1 MKRNKLP
8 AHAKPKREFQRAVL
22 ERTLQIGDRAAVENR
37 ATSDNPLRACL
48 DVPPELV
55 PTITNLLAQ
64 KIKPL
69 RR

>member
-8 AHAKPKREFQRAVL
+8 APAQPKRELQRAAL
-22 ERTLQIGDRAAVENR
+22 ERALQIGDRAAVADR
-37 ATSDNPLRACL
+37 APSDNPLRACL

-64 KIKPL
+64 KIRPL